1 MREEANIEAEI
12 KDVTHGTNEAL
23 INVSGVGD
31 DLERIERDTYWE
43 DDSVNTPEWASDDVI
58 AQASSNIGHLEI
70 GAKDLVDDIGKKIT
84 VLEVA
89 EDTEVNGNGETKQE
103 KRHLA
108 LLVPFVDSLLSEAV
122 DAPGKEKVCECDENQ
137 KTDKET

>member
-1 MREEANIEAEI
+1 MREEANVETEI
-12 KDVTHGTNEAL
+12 KDVTHRTNEAL

-58 AQASSNIGHLEI
+58 AQASSDIGHLEI

-103 KRHLA
+103 KRHFA

-122 DAPGKEKVCECDENQ
+122 DAPGKEKVSECDENQ
-137 KTDKET
+137 KTDKEP

>member
-1 MREEANIEAEI
+1 M
-12 KDVTHGTNEAL
+12 
-23 INVSGVGD
+23 
-31 DLERIERDTYWE
+31 
-43 DDSVNTPEWASDDVI
+43 I
-58 AQASSNIGHLEI
+58 AQASSDIGHLEI

-103 KRHLA
+103 KRHFA

-122 DAPGKEKVCECDENQ
+122 DAPCKEKVSECDENQ
-137 KTDKET
+137 KTDK